1 MSFRSRVFTFVVL
14 AAAIP
19 LLMATLV
26 SVNLAENLAMQ
37 QSTQLLIAMRDNKK
51 HQLDRIANNTRDNVL
66 AIADVISDLKLDI
79 QSDTSHSLLTKLS
92 KELHFFDIFII
103 SPAGDVVYT
112 AAREADYKTNLISGP
127 YSQSGLASLFKR
139 ALAAGGE
146 VIATDFAPYAPSNN
160 EPAAF
165 LGLTKRFNGENWV
178 VAAQISTD
186 DINVLMQDRAGM
198 GRSGE
203 TYLVGSDF
211 RMRSDSYLDPQGH
224 SIKASFAGTV
234 EKNGVTSE
242 AVKAALAGNTDVAI
256 VIDYNGN
263 PVLSAY
269 APLEFLG
276 QKWAVLAEI
285 DEAEINE
292 PINKLI
298 WRNVLMLIVALA
310 ISTGAAF
317 YVVRLVMR
325 PLGGEPSEMRSLMQR
340 LAKGDLIITASSAST
355 LSLRGALDQL
365 VQSLRDMMQQISVTS
380 TQLAST
386 SQELSVVT
394 EQTDTN
400 MSTQSAELDSIVTA
414 VNEMA
419 VTVRE
424 VSARSS
430 EVAQEMRRVDKATE
444 QGLVELNHSLEITDK
459 LADQVKQS
467 HSSVSALAEKI
478 TGITGMLDV
487 IRGVAEQTNLL
498 ALNAAIE
505 AARAGESGRGFAVV
519 ADEVRNLAQRT
530 QESTQLIEKVISDVT
545 VQSSAAVSQFNQSL
559 QGAEDTRKSISVV
572 AGSIRAIAS
581 VTNNV
586 SDQVVSVSAATEQQA
601 TVAASIDESLI
612 NLQDLAKQ
620 TATGSMETTNSS
632 RQVAEVAEN
641 LKQMVSKF
649 KLV

>member
-1 MSFRSRVFTFVVL
+1 M
-14 AAAIP
+14 
-19 LLMATLV
+19 
-26 SVNLAENLAMQ
+26 
-37 QSTQLLIAMRDNKK
+37 
-51 HQLDRIANNTRDNVL
+51 
-66 AIADVISDLKLDI
+66 
-79 QSDTSHSLLTKLS
+79 
-92 KELHFFDIFII
+92 
-103 SPAGDVVYT
+103 
-112 AAREADYKTNLISGP
+112 
-127 YSQSGLASLFKR
+127 FKR
-139 ALAAGGE
+139 TIVAGGE
-146 VIATDFAPYAPSNN
+146 IVATDFAPYAPSNN

-178 VAAQISTD
+178 IAAQISTD
-186 DINVLMQDRAGM
+186 VINVLMQDRAGM

-224 SIKASFAGTV
+224 SINASFASTV

-242 AVKAALAGNTDVAI
+242 AVKAALAGNTGVDI

-298 WRNVLMLIVALA
+298 WRNVLMLIVALTIA
-310 ISTGAAF
+310 TGAAF

-325 PLGGEPSEMRSLMQR
+325 PLGGEPREMRSLMQR
-340 LAKGDLIITASSAST
+340 LAKGDLSIAPSSANA

-365 VQSLRDMMQQISVTS
+365 VLSLRDMMQQISVTS
-380 TQLAST
+380 AQLAST

-394 EQTDTN
+394 EQTNSN
-400 MSTQSAELDSIVTA
+400 MSTQSSELDSIVTA

-424 VSARSS
+424 VSERSS
-430 EVAQEMRRVDKATE
+430 EVALEMRRVEKTTE
-444 QGLVELNHSLEITDK
+444 QGLNELNHSLHTTDG
-459 LADQVKQS
+459 LAEQLKQS
-467 HSSVSALAEKI
+467 HRSVSALAENI

-519 ADEVRNLAQRT
+519 ADEVRNLARRT

-545 VQSSAAVSQFNQSL
+545 LQSSDAVSQFNQSL
-559 QGAEDTRKSISVV
+559 QGAEDTRKSITVV

-620 TATGSMETTNSS
+620 TATGSMETTSSS

-641 LKQMVSKF
+641 LKQMVAKF
-649 KLV
+649 KLA

>member
-1 MSFRSRVFTFVVL
+1 
-14 AAAIP
+14 
-19 LLMATLV
+19 
-26 SVNLAENLAMQ
+26 
-37 QSTQLLIAMRDNKK
+37 
-51 HQLDRIANNTRDNVL
+51 
-66 AIADVISDLKLDI
+66 
-79 QSDTSHSLLTKLS
+79 
-92 KELHFFDIFII
+92 
-103 SPAGDVVYT
+103 
-112 AAREADYKTNLISGP
+112 
-127 YSQSGLASLFKR
+127 
-139 ALAAGGE
+139 
-146 VIATDFAPYAPSNN
+146 
-160 EPAAF
+160 
-165 LGLTKRFNGENWV
+165 
-178 VAAQISTD
+178 
-186 DINVLMQDRAGM
+186 M

-224 SIKASFAGTV
+224 SINASFAGTV
-234 EKNGVTSE
+234 EKNGVTSD
-242 AVKAALAGNTDVAI
+242 AVKAALSGSTDVAI

-292 PINKLI
+292 PINTLI
-298 WRNVLMLIVALA
+298 WRNVLMLLAALA
-310 ISTGAAF
+310 IAAAAAF

-325 PLGGEPSEMRSLMQR
+325 PLGGEPREMRSLMQR
-340 LAKGDLIITASSAST
+340 LAKGDLSIPPSSASP
-355 LSLRGALDQL
+355 LSLRGGLDQL
-365 VQSLRDMMQQISVTS
+365 VLSLRDMMQQISVTS
-380 TQLAST
+380 SQLATT

-400 MSTQSAELDSIVTA
+400 MSTQSAELDTIVTA

-430 EVAQEMRRVDKATE
+430 EVAREMRRVEKATE
-444 QGLVELNHSLEITDK
+444 QGLTELNHSLQITDE
-459 LADQVKQS
+459 LAQQVKQS
-467 HSSVSALAEKI
+467 HSSVSALAGNI

-519 ADEVRNLAQRT
+519 ADEVRNLAHRT
-530 QESTQLIEKVISDVT
+530 QESTQLIEKVVSEVT
-545 VQSSAAVSQFNQSL
+545 LQSTTAVSQFNQSL
-559 QGAEDTRKSISVV
+559 QDAENTRKSIAAV
-572 AGSIRAIAS
+572 ADSIRAIAS
-581 VTNNV
+581 ATNTV

-620 TATGSMETTNSS
+620 TANGSMETTHSS
-632 RQVAEVAEN
+632 RQVAEVAES
-641 LKQMVSKF
+641 LKLMVAKF
-649 KLV
+649 TLV